1 MKQEEGALNQTR
13 TDPPKIPEQ
22 LPLIKRS
29 LGIELESRFVD
40 RNNWRNR
47 ITNLQQQY
55 IHDVFQSLTPY
66 YSEAFEELKI
76 IQSQAKTIPPIFSL
90 YKPSSDTC
98 YVGTA
103 SIENIWKRVAEKLEK
118 FDEKDDLAIFTEIA
132 FAHEVGHC
140 IAFKYLTAENKAWT
154 LYEREMFS
162 DAFAILHIERWM
174 SEDRNTAYQQMLKLR
189 LGGPP
194 DPERPSP
201 ADILKLKALSEEN
214 HLEQISEGDYLYQAE
229 QALQLLKQLH
239 TSNKPEKIPTSTPE
253 KEDGADD

>member
-1 MKQEEGALNQTR
+1 MEQEEGTLAR
-13 TDPPKIPEQ
+13 TAADTQKNPDKTPA
-22 LPLIKRS
+22 IKRA
-29 LGIELESRFVD
+29 LGISLESRFVD
-40 RNNWRNR
+40 RNNWLNR
-47 ITNLQQQY
+47 ITNLPQQY
-55 IHDVFQSLTPY
+55 INDVFQCLTPY
-66 YSEAFEELKI
+66 YSDAFDELKI

-90 YKPSSDTC
+90 YKPASDTC

-103 SIENIWKRVAEKLEK
+103 SLEKTWKKVAEKLDQ

-154 LYEREMFS
+154 LYEREIFS

-174 SEDRNTAYQQMLKLR
+174 GEDRETAYQQMIKLR

-214 HLEQISEGDYLYQAE
+214 QQEQISEGDYLYQAE
-229 QALQLLKQLH
+229 QALELIKQLH
-239 TSNKPEKIPTSTPE
+239 AFKAPEKHSKSAAE
-253 KEDGADD
+253 KESKAED